1 MPRGTCH
8 TETGLLLTDGPML
21 VLDRDGGGQW
31 RLDAPPSAAKF
42 VGQRVRLTGI
52 RDGFD
57 LLAVEKIER
66 C

>member
-8 TETGLLLTDGPML
+8 TETGLLLMDGPML
-21 VLDRDGGGQW
+21 VLDRDAGGRW
-31 RLDAPPSAAKF
+31 RLDAPRSAAKF
-42 VGQRVRLTGI
+42 LGQRVKLTGI